1 MSGQAK
7 QKSERVAVVPVE
19 AGLSMLR
26 YLSSAAAPPPRL
38 FARVSPTCEAFV
50 KLIFVPGAIRE
61 ALSAPGEYALVSAER
76 PGSLQLTLTTSVG
89 GGDDA
94 QIQIEPLSALLA
106 PKPEADEAARSV
118 QTARPAIRPQASPR
132 RRPPAMLNS
141 STSLVQ
147 VARGGADAGAKR
159 DAVAPRAVPPRNS
172 GAKARDVAAS
182 AARPG
187 VPEASSNRVDQA
199 STLHR
204 DPSVFSFVCHV
215 ARRGDVVG
223 KSGGWVGGPDSP
235 AVIEGVTLNW
245 AAPAGVALTCQ
256 ALVEGADGRW
266 SAWTMTGEFAGSR
279 GRGRPVLGLRV
290 RLAGTEASQYRLSGE
305 AVFLGCPVVAE
316 AGAQLEFTSY
326 SNADPLVGLKL
337 ELIAIAE
344 KANGASRLRVFKN
357 TGFSKGE
364 GFPGAPA

>member
-1 MSGQAK
+1 
-7 QKSERVAVVPVE
+7 
-19 AGLSMLR
+19 MLR

-38 FARVSPTCEAFV
+38 FARVSPSCEAFV
-50 KLIFVPGAIRE
+50 KLIFVPGAIKE
-61 ALSAPGEYALVSAER
+61 MLSSPGEYVLVSADR

-94 QIQIEPLSALLA
+94 QIQVEPLSALLA
-106 PKPEADEAARSV
+106 PKAEAPGEAAGSV
-118 QTARPAIRPQASPR
+118 QTAAPAIRPQASPR

-141 STSLVQ
+141 SASLLQ
-147 VARGGADAGAKR
+147 SARGGADAGAKR

-172 GAKARDVAAS
+172 ATARDMAVS

-187 VPEASSNRVDQA
+187 VSEASSSKVGHA

-245 AAPAGVALTCQ
+245 AAPAGVALNYQ

-266 SAWTMTGEFAGSR
+266 SAWATAGEFAGSR
-279 GRGRPVLGLRV
+279 GRGLPVLGLRV
-290 RLAGTEASQYRLSGE
+290 RLAGADAGQYRLSGE
-305 AVFLGCPVVAE
+305 AVFLGCPVLAE
-316 AGAQLEFTSY
+316 AGAHLEFTSY

-357 TGFSKGE
+357 MGFSKGE
-364 GFPGAPA
+364 GLPGAPA